1 LLGRWSNVA
10 LETTSDWARNSMT
23 GVTLRD
29 DIPARQ
35 AGANHAERS
44 GRLGLAVLG
53 AYGAGAAVQDTIQY
67 GLNTLL
73 LFYLTIVCGLSGSA
87 AGVAL
92 GVALVVDAFVD
103 PLVGSL
109 SDNSRS
115 RHGRR
120 HPWMAASAVPIAVSF
135 YMLFSVPPGLTGA
148 GLFAWALVALLAVR
162 FGLSG
167 FMVPYIAL
175 GAELS
180 DDYAERSVIVA
191 SRVLFTV
198 VATAVGAFLAF
209 GVFMKGVGGQTHRDA
224 YPPFALSCGAVVL
237 VAAALSTLG
246 TLRSR
251 GRLHAAPVTQAARGA
266 ALGRLAAEVAE
277 VFRNPS
283 FRTLFSAC
291 LILFVGLGAAQSL
304 TLHANTYFW
313 RIPSKAILIITL
325 AYSVGILVGVFIAGF
340 LGRFL
345 EKRTIAL
352 GGISL
357 IGLCQLAPAALKV
370 AGVISPDAYLPT
382 LMLSHSLAGVGASAS
397 LIGFQSMMADA
408 ADEHEHLFGA
418 RREGLYFAGI
428 SLSAKASS
436 GIGAVI
442 AGLVLDII
450 GFPHG
455 LTGAG
460 SVAQAIP
467 ADAVRSLGL
476 LYGPGASVIT
486 GLSVAT
492 LLGYRRGRAD
502 HARIREALELKRA
515 T

>member
-1 LLGRWSNVA
+1 
-10 LETTSDWARNSMT
+10 MT
-23 GVTLRD
+23 GVTLQGES
-29 DIPARQ
+29 PARE

-44 GRLGLAVLG
+44 GRLGFAALA
-53 AYGAGAAVQDTIQY
+53 AYGSGSLVQDIIQY

-120 HPWMAASAVPIAVSF
+120 HPWMAASAVPIAF
-135 YMLFSVPPGLTGA
+135 AFFMLFSVPAGLTGPA
-148 GLFAWALVALLAVR
+148 LFGWALVALLAVR
-162 FGLSG
+162 IGLSG
-167 FMVPYIAL
+167 FTVPYIAL

-191 SRVLFTV
+191 ARVLFSV
-198 VATAVGAFLAF
+198 TAPIIGAFLAF
-209 GVFMKGVGGQTHRDA
+209 GLFMKGVGGQTHRDA
-224 YPPFALSCGAVVL
+224 YPPFALGCGALVL
-237 VAAALSTLG
+237 LAASVSTLG
-246 TLRSR
+246 TLGSR
-251 GRLHAAPVTQAARGA
+251 GRLHAAPPARGQP
-266 ALGRLAAEVAE
+266 LGRLFAEVVE

-283 FRTLFSAC
+283 FRVLFLAC
-291 LILFVGLGAAQSL
+291 LILFVGLGAATSL

-313 RIPSKAILIITL
+313 KLPSRAILIITY
-325 AYSVGILVGVFIAGF
+325 AYAAGILAGVFIAGF

-352 GGISL
+352 AGISM
-357 IGLCQLAPAALKV
+357 IGLSQLLPAALKV
-370 AGVISPDAYLPT
+370 AGVIPPPAYVPI
-382 LMLSHSLAGVGASAS
+382 LMLSHGLAGVGASAS

-436 GIGAVI
+436 GVGALI
-442 AGLVLDII
+442 AGLVLDLI

-455 LTGAG
+455 LGPG
-460 SVAQAIP
+460 VAAAHAIP
-467 ADAVRSLGL
+467 AEAVRNLGL
-476 LYGPGASVIT
+476 LYGPGASAIT
-486 GLSVAT
+486 ALSVVT

-502 HARIREALELKRA
+502 HAKIRDALDRRRA
-515 T
+515 G